1 MASTDWMSRALELAQ
16 QGPWPDPNPR
26 VGCVIVAGDGTF
38 VAEGFHVGAGAPH
51 AEVVALEAAG
61 DRARGATAYVT
72 LEPCSHTG
80 RTGPCT
86 QALIDAGVEKVVY
99 AQSDPNP
106 EARGGAEVLAA
117 AGVTVEAGE
126 RAPEAAALNERW
138 TRTVQLGRPLVTWK
152 LAATLDGRSAA
163 ADGTSQWI
171 TGPEARADVHR
182 LRAERDAIL
191 IGTGTLFAD
200 DPQLTVRLPEGE
212 GPVRQPLRVVM
223 GLREVPGT
231 ARIHQGPG
239 EVLVLP
245 TRDPHV
251 ALVSLWD
258 RGIRDVWLEGGPT
271 LAAAFVAAGLVDE
284 VYAYVA
290 PAVLGSGRPALGDLG
305 IQTIEDVLRLELADA
320 TALGG
325 DVRIHA
331 RNPHALPG
339 RTHLSPPDHLDLQP

>member
-1 MASTDWMSRALELAQ
+1 MSSTDWMARALELAE

-26 VGCVIVAGDGTF
+26 VGCVVVDSEGSF

-86 QALIDAGVEKVVY
+86 QALIGAGVEKVVF

-117 AGVTVEAGE
+117 AGVTVVAGE
-126 RAPEAAALNERW
+126 RAQEAEALNERW

-182 LRAERDAIL
+182 LRAQRDAIL

-212 GPVRQPLRVVM
+212 GPATQPLRVVM

-239 EVLVLP
+239 EALVLP

-284 VYAYVA
+284 VYGYVA
-290 PAVLGSGRPALGDLG
+290 PALLGSGRPALGDLG
-305 IQTIEDVLRLELADA
+305 IETIDDVIRLELVDA
-320 TALGG
+320 TTVGG

-331 RNPHALPG
+331 RNLHALPG